1 MIIHT
6 WPNNFPHITPHDT
19 PHSHI
24 THFSAQ
30 TLPSSASTPRPFHFL
45 PFFKLM
51 QNYHLACPDE
61 KFLTWLVGFVEGD
74 GSFVKI
80 VRKRTPCFVITQ
92 SLDDIQ
98 ILHMI
103 RNRLGFGKCIGQG
116 KRTARYVVQDRMGLH
131 LIATLFNGN
140 LVFPSKRKQFK
151 EWLDWGPFQI
161 KYLDGGPEPTRDTA
175 WIAGITDAEGC
186 FTASLF
192 SNSIAFNFRYIVSQ
206 KGDENLPVL
215 SKLILVFGGGT
226 VEAHSH
232 KSNYSYI
239 LSGVKNNFK
248 IVPYFRQHPL
258 RTKKATSY
266 CLWQSLHLDLLHK
279 KHLSPLR
286 GELVEKAKNI
296 NSVKRKSR

>member
-1 MIIHT
+1 MH
-6 WPNNFPHITPHDT
+6 
-19 PHSHI
+19 
-24 THFSAQ
+24 
-30 TLPSSASTPRPFHFL
+30 
-45 PFFKLM
+45 
-51 QNYHLACPDE
+51 NYHLPCPDND
-61 KFLTWLVGFVEGD
+61 FLTWLVGFVEGD

-80 VRKRTPCFVITQ
+80 IRGRTPCFVITQ

-103 RNRLGFGKCIGQG
+103 RNALGFGKCIGQG

-151 EWLDWGPFQI
+151 EWLDSVPFQI
-161 KYLDGGPEPTRDTA
+161 PYLDGGPEPTPATA

-215 SKLILVFGGGT
+215 SKLILVFGGGP
-226 VEAHSH
+226 VEAHSQ
-232 KSNYSYI
+232 KSKYSYI

-248 IVPYFRQHPL
+248 IVPYFRLHPL

-266 CLWQSLHLDLLHK
+266 RLWQSLHLDLLHK
-279 KHLSPLR
+279 KHLSSLR
-286 GELVEKAKNI
+286 GEKENLVEKAKNI
-296 NSVKRKSR
+296 NSVKRKGR